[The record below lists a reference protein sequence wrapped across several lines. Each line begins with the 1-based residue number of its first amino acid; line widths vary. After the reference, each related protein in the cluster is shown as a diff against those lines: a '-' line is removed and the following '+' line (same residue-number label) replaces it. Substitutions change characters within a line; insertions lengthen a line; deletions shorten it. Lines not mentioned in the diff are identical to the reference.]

1 MSRSA
6 ADATRFTA
14 TGPYASSKSGR
25 NPQWPGS
32 KAKSSPS
39 TSSSAA
45 GAGAGASS
53 QPSRGPPGETP
64 KQKVER
70 LRAEA
75 RRARIEKSSSPTDRF
90 LARGRVWAD
99 RAHKVTIYS
108 LIAASGMAYQFNHF
122 LSLVRGRVPSSD
134 LNEYQSSGYPSTQL
148 TIGNSNFI
156 FLLYTQKLTPG

>member
-14 TGPYASSKSGR
+14 TGPYASSKSGSTFK
-25 NPQWPGS
+25 WPGS
-32 KAKSSPS
+32 KTKTAPADSPAASGSGTAPRRSS
-39 TSSSAA
+39 
-45 GAGAGASS
+45 
-53 QPSRGPPGETP
+53 GPPGETP

-75 RRARIEKSSSPTDRF
+75 RRARIEKTSSPIDRF

-108 LIAASGMAYQFNHF
+108 LIAASGKAYQFSHVLLLVF
-122 LSLVRGRVPSSD
+122 EESLVIRFQWISFEQIS
-134 LNEYQSSGYPSTQL
+134 LHN
-148 TIGNSNFI
+148 
-156 FLLYTQKLTPG
+156 